1 MLLLLVLE
9 LNDVGRVSSVV
20 VENDEDVRI
29 LLRVDGRVV
38 ERLLLRTTNRK
49 LLHQTLAFHVLT
61 RDDVVEEDE
70 AISAVCR
77 QRILD
82 GVVGVDGEVD
92 AFSITGGCK

>member
-82 GVVGVDGEVD
+82 
-92 AFSITGGCK
+92 